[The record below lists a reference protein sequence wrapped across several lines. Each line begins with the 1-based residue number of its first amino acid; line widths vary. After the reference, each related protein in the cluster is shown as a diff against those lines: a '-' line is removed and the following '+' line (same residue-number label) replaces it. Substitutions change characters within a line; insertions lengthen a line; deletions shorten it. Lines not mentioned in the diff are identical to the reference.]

1 MCAIVE
7 RRNSGS
13 AEAPPLNPSSI
24 MLLPCK
30 TIIALLVL
38 SAAAPAADE
47 PGFKSLFNGRD
58 LTGWEGR
65 SDVFSVKD
73 GLLHAETTAAAPLKK
88 NTFLAYTAQPFGDF
102 ELRFDFRVVGGNS
115 GMQYRSERLPDDV
128 MKGYQSDFENQN
140 RYTGMFFEENGRM
153 FMAYPGEYVTVKPL
167 GALTPEEASKKNKP
181 RARLDKVKFATTAE
195 VFNHVKDPTD
205 WHSMTI
211 IARGNTFV
219 HILDGRVMA
228 VAVDEDAANFRKSG
242 LLGIQVHQGP
252 PMTIDLKNIRIREL
266 K

>member
-1 MCAIVE
+1 MKLLRVLLCASLV
-7 RRNSGS
+7 S
-13 AEAPPLNPSSI
+13 
-24 MLLPCK
+24 LP
-30 TIIALLVL
+30 VL
-38 SAAAPAADE
+38 AADE
-47 PGFKSLFNGRD
+47 AGFKSLFNGRD

-102 ELRFDFRVVGGNS
+102 ELRFDFRVAGGNS
-115 GMQYRSERLPDDV
+115 GMQYRSERLPEDV

-153 FMAYPGEYVTVKPL
+153 FMAYPGEYVTVKPV
-167 GALTPEEASKKNKP
+167 GALTPEEAAKKNKP

-195 VFNHVKDPTD
+195 VFGHVKDPTD

-228 VAVDEDAANFRKSG
+228 VAVDEDAANFRRSG
-242 LLGIQVHQGP
+242 FLGVQVHSGP
-252 PMTIDLKNIRIREL
+252 PMTVDLKNIRIREL